1 MSLAEVFA
9 MGGHGKF
16 VWSAYGITFAVL
28 VLNLLFALKRLR
40 KSERDISGSD
50 SATRPEKGQESKG

>member
-1 MSLAEVFA
+1 MSFAEFIA

-28 VLNLLFALKRLR
+28 AMNLVFTLRRLR
-40 KSERDISGSD
+40 KSEKEVDNLRLSGRQSE
-50 SATRPEKGQESKG
+50 TER

>member
-1 MSLAEVFA
+1 MSFAEFIA

-28 VLNLLFALKRLR
+28 AFNLVFTLRRLR
-40 KSERDISGSD
+40 KSEKDVDNLRSSGQQKN
-50 SATRPEKGQESKG
+50 TEN

>member
-1 MSLAEVFA
+1 MSFAEFIA

-28 VLNLLFALKRLR
+28 AMNLVFTLRRLR
-40 KSERDISGSD
+40 KSEKDVDHLRSSD
-50 SATRPEKGQESKG
+50 RQDKTES